1 MKYDYDEIMD
11 YYDKRI
17 DEYIKWL
24 NRDKNM
30 PYTDPTMISTGW
42 VVKPEIIYRTRRL
55 VKSEDLNGAGTL
67 FGGKALAWID
77 EEAAIFASCQ
87 LSSKNL
93 VTKLI
98 SEVNFV
104 SPAYMGDILE
114 IGCDLIKIGETS
126 ITVSCTIRNKST
138 QHEIVKVDKIVFVN
152 IDPETKKAKP
162 HGIKKYG

>member
-1 MKYDYDEIMD
+1 MDYDYHKIMKYL
-11 YYDKRI
+11 DKKIAEHLKLLHR
-17 DEYIKWL
+17 K
-24 NRDKNM
+24 NNM
-30 PYTDPTMISTGW
+30 PYTDPTMISTYLITPKI
-42 VVKPEIIYRTRRL
+42 VYRTRRL

-162 HGIKKYG
+162 HGIQKYG